1 MVIALLLVAL
11 LLILGICANSA
22 DSQAAVVIIMDC
34 SVVFWFNTFEL
45 FDYFGAGDVV
55 VRYLGV

>member
-1 MVIALLLVAL
+1 LSVGL
-11 LLILGICANSA
+11 LLILGICPNSA
-22 DSQAAVVIIMDC
+22 NSQAAVAIIVHC
-34 SVVFWFNTFEL
+34 CIVFWFNTFEL